1 MPNREGTHCLAAWC
15 LAPYASLQDLVRRK
29 QPFVS
34 FSSTGLVPSK
44 TTRLYTRMLLR
55 SAHGHLSNKK
65 HPSHVTHPKECSMIR
80 ARLCFNT
87 PHDLHKQ
94 KILISL
100 EFSSD
105 IIAYFFDL
113 FDSLAV
119 CPLVVLTFYSCL
131 VVTGQACPP
140 CVRQLITDVIR
151 WKPQAC
157 GAQPCAISLSSQ
169 TSSSFSP
176 LTIID
181 LQKYP

>member
-1 MPNREGTHCLAAWC
+1 M
-15 LAPYASLQDLVRRK
+15 
-29 QPFVS
+29 S
-34 FSSTGLVPSK
+34 F
-44 TTRLYTRMLLR
+44 LLT
-55 SAHGHLSNKK
+55 L
-65 HPSHVTHPKECSMIR
+65 
-80 ARLCFNT
+80 
-87 PHDLHKQ
+87 LHH
-94 KILISL
+94 
-100 EFSSD
+100 
-105 IIAYFFDL
+105 FFYL

-176 LTIID
+176 SAIID
-181 LQKYP
+181 LQKYPLIYILSTFFAMEMSTSTHGYDIRPCLRSFALKFKFVKNIPGHQMVISFESLTMWHR